1 VSFFHRHA
9 GLSFWICVVILLSF
23 LCHFIVLWEMQN
35 KCIEKNSQSANCKTP
50 STKRNREK
58 CRPLKFA
65 APHFDG
71 FLKSSRKCYIYF
83 FSLSVPMALGIFPYL
98 SGTHFEKRPDRLE
111 ALVQVAPRPWVRPLF
126 TIPADHRTRAPN
138 RDAASKCAA
147 VLAMPCHASNM
158 GSPGSRQEWSL
169 TPRPAISVL
178 GITIETS
185 IDYNG
190 CRNDVPAGKKN
201 MEK

>member
-1 VSFFHRHA
+1 MQVCHFGFA
-9 GLSFWICVVILLSF
+9 LSFYCPFFVILLCF
-23 LCHFIVLWEMQN
+23 G
-35 KCIEKNSQSANCKTP
+35 KCKTNASKKTPNLRTAKHHRPKEIEKNADHWNLPPPILTVSSNHPESAI
-50 STKRNREK
+50 
-58 CRPLKFA
+58 
-65 APHFDG
+65 
-71 FLKSSRKCYIYF
+71 YIF

>member
-1 VSFFHRHA
+1 
-9 GLSFWICVVILLSF
+9 
-23 LCHFIVLWEMQN
+23 
-35 KCIEKNSQSANCKTP
+35 
-50 STKRNREK
+50 
-58 CRPLKFA
+58 
-65 APHFDG
+65 
-71 FLKSSRKCYIYF
+71 
-83 FSLSVPMALGIFPYL
+83 MALGIFPYL
-98 SGTHFEKRPDRLE
+98 SGTHFEKRPG
-111 ALVQVAPRPWVRPLF
+111 PWVRPLF

-178 GITIETS
+178 GITTGITTS

-190 CRNDVPAGKKN
+190 CRNNVPAGKKTWKN
-201 MEK
+201 NPPKLSAR